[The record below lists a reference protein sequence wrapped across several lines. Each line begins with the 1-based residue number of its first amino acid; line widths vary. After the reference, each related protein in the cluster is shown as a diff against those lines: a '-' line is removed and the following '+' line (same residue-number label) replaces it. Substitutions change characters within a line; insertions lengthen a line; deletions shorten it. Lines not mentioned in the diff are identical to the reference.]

1 MAPSAWPKQQTL
13 GSGYITTGYYTWMDG
28 LEFTFESIWQ
38 LIFKLWLTRTVDN
51 LIDCLLIAALMRFGK
66 INL

>member
-28 LEFTFESIWQ
+28 LEFTSESIWQ

-51 LIDCLLIAALMRFGK
+51 LNK
-66 INL
+66 N